1 MNNSDF
7 ISRLLVVVYY
17 MILVPFGASVCV
29 SASFVFSFT
38 FASGV
43 GFRARRLKPF
53 LVVVL
58 SPYFVILREEYL
70 NL

>member
-1 MNNSDF
+1 
-7 ISRLLVVVYY
+7 
-17 MILVPFGASVCV
+17 MILVPFGASVCA
-29 SASFVFSFT
+29 SASFVFSFSVSVFT

-53 LVVVL
+53 LVGVL
-58 SPYFVILREEYL
+58 SPYLVILREEYL